1 MVRKAFKMKVYE
13 DKIEE
18 YTKRHN
24 PIWPELKEVLKN
36 HGVRNYNIFLDTES
50 CFLFGYAEIESEVK
64 WNEIANTEICKK
76 WWQYMATLM
85 ETNEDSSP
93 VSTELKHLFYME

>member
-50 CFLFGYAEIESEVK
+50 CFLSGYAEIESEVK